1 MMASSRGAASHSE
14 LNYHLTL
21 KIPHLFSTFLTE
33 IFLTFGKKPLPV
45 VFVFLFARDAPQYQS
60 KSTAISQANA
70 LDVMQAQHGHGHPR
84 TPPPPSYAPE
94 SKPIAFLPI
103 SLPSLL
109 SLLISSLIMHYE
121 YLHHNES
128 TAGHQRSL
136 FETRWKRICPQG
148 RVLVF

>member
-1 MMASSRGAASHSE
+1 MMAASHSE

-33 IFLTFGKKPLPV
+33 IFLTFGMKPLSLSFCSRRPIV
-45 VFVFLFARDAPQYQS
+45 PKQINGDFLGQCTRCYVGTTWSRAPQ
-60 KSTAISQANA
+60 
-70 LDVMQAQHGHGHPR
+70 D
-84 TPPPPSYAPE
+84 PPPHPPSYAPE

-128 TAGHQRSL
+128 TAGH
-136 FETRWKRICPQG
+136 
-148 RVLVF
+148 